1 MSEVRK
7 NAMNFE
13 AVKVSMSQNKEG
25 VILRLSVHPNDCPP
39 DLHTD
44 WVGSRYVVAM
54 VKLNDQDEIETRE
67 QEQAIQRLISSC
79 GLLCRDP
86 DFQSYLGVDGEDA
99 AVDEIRKRCEMISH
113 ISFLF
118 RPQQHP
124 LRQHQDRIESL
135 DLYIVA
141 HRTI

>member
-54 VKLNDQDEIETRE
+54 VKLNDQDEIETENKNRPY
-67 QEQAIQRLISSC
+67 R
-79 GLLCRDP
+79 GL
-86 DFQSYLGVDGEDA
+86 Y
-99 AVDEIRKRCEMISH
+99 
-113 ISFLF
+113 
-118 RPQQHP
+118 RPVGYCVETQTFNP
-124 LRQHQDRIESL
+124 ILVLTERML
-135 DLYIVA
+135 LW
-141 HRTI
+141 TK

>member
-86 DFQSYLGVDGEDA
+86 DFQSYLGVEGEDA
-99 AVDEIRKRCEMISH
+99 AVDEIRKRCEISSRSEFKENV
-113 ISFLF
+113 IARAKF
-118 RPQQHP
+118 
-124 LRQHQDRIESL
+124 IEIRE
-135 DLYIVA
+135 DYKKW
-141 HRTI
+141 TK

>member
-1 MSEVRK
+1 
-7 NAMNFE
+7 MNFE

-79 GLLCRDP
+79 GLLCRDQTFNP
-86 DFQSYLGVDGEDA
+86 ILVLTE
-99 AVDEIRKRCEMISH
+99 RMLLWTK
-113 ISFLF
+113 
-118 RPQQHP
+118 
-124 LRQHQDRIESL
+124 
-135 DLYIVA
+135 
-141 HRTI
+141 

>member
-54 VKLNDQDEIETRE
+54 VKLNDQDEIETR
-67 QEQAIQRLISSC
+67 QNEQAIQRLISSC
-79 GLLCRDP
+79 GLLCREA
-86 DFQSYLGVDGEDA
+86 DFQSFLGVDSEDA
-99 AVDEIRKRCEMISH
+99 AIQRVREQCGIKSRSEFRDNILARESFIRIREEYK
-113 ISFLF
+113 
-118 RPQQHP
+118 QWKK
-124 LRQHQDRIESL
+124 
-135 DLYIVA
+135 
-141 HRTI
+141 

>member
-1 MSEVRK
+1 MSEVRD

-54 VKLNDQDEIETRE
+54 VKLNDQDEIETR
-67 QEQAIQRLISSC
+67 QNEQAIQRLIASC
-79 GLLCRDP
+79 GLLCREL
-86 DFQSYLGVDGEDA
+86 DFQSFLGVDSEDK
-99 AVDEIRKRCEMISH
+99 AVDSIREKCGISSRSEFRDN
-113 ISFLF
+113 ILARESFI
-118 RPQQHP
+118 
-124 LRQHQDRIESL
+124 RIREE
-135 DLYIVA
+135 YKQWKK
-141 HRTI
+141 

>member
-79 GLLCRDP
+79 GILC
-86 DFQSYLGVDGEDA
+86 
-99 AVDEIRKRCEMISH
+99 
-113 ISFLF
+113 
-118 RPQQHP
+118 
-124 LRQHQDRIESL
+124 
-135 DLYIVA
+135 
-141 HRTI
+141 